1 MCLWIGCD
9 VLDILERLFSENKC
23 INIRIDLTRDI
34 PVYILGKYPS
44 LSKKE
49 RKLSLRDIIYAEDFP
64 VIADVINDIVSGR
77 EKALNSHCRVNV
89 GSDYHWAYLNCQ
101 VRKDTFNKTLHLT
114 GSMIDVSEYL
124 EDASDDNVLRQLEK
138 KNSEKMEAIKTDTSS
153 ISDIL
158 GADYL
163 KKIQSAFLNTK
174 GLISALTETDGRL
187 ICSSDDTI
195 LSFDRNN
202 YRFQKTNEVRYN
214 HRTLAYWTIAS
225 DNKADVEANE
235 QLLDVLS
242 HTISQIANSMLVL
255 YNEMENSKKASQQL
269 GSNVEQQILLNSI
282 YSIILETQESD
293 EALKN
298 ALRLVGEYLK
308 LDRIRLYS
316 YGEGT
321 ESTLVREWAAA
332 QKNLSEKKSFCC
344 KDYPLL
350 MEELNYCDTYFSN
363 PSFEELDKLNVK
375 SFVVSQVAENG
386 KFTGLIFYEQLFEDR
401 IWSNSDK
408 KLLRNISQ
416 IIATMLIRCN
426 MDTAL
431 KTQNEKLKKLAFTDS
446 ALDVSNRLAL
456 DNDLQVI
463 FDKGG
468 KGCAISLKITNMRSI
483 NEAFGHIHSDALL
496 KKIVKYIDGMEFKG
510 KRVYRF
516 SGSVIM
522 VLLRECSPEQARDF
536 CEMTIERFRKA
547 WIINGAEH
555 YMEIIAGVAIYPNN
569 ADRCEDVYR
578 TTALA
583 MYRAGEYSKNTY
595 AFYSDDFENDNL
607 QQRELEQRLRTA
619 VFNRMDG
626 FSVSFRPI
634 SYLESGVNFSYE
646 AQVRWVDPV
655 LGQIPVKKL
664 IKTAENIGIDA
675 ILDTWVI
682 GKACEFCRKLNDK
695 TGREDNVVTINL
707 TIHELMHTPV
717 HETIRSALSKYYL
730 EGSNLVVE
738 IPEKAQIKAYNEIA
752 SILGQLRKIGV
763 RITIDDFAKE
773 YASLSSLKFS
783 FVNIIKLDARQF
795 FNATNEFDR
804 IMLESIVKLAH
815 ERDILVAVKHASDIA
830 KHDVLYSYGIDL
842 IEGENSDSIGEK
854 SLTSKLR
861 I

>member
-1 MCLWIGCD
+1 M
-9 VLDILERLFSENKC
+9 DILERLFSENKC

-34 PVYILGKYPS
+34 PVYILGKYPA

-49 RKLSLRDIIYAEDFP
+49 RRISLRDIIYAEDFP
-64 VIADVINDIVSGR
+64 VIADVINDIISGR

-89 GSDYHWAYLNCQ
+89 GNDYHWAYLNCQ
-101 VRKDTFNKTLHLT
+101 LRKDTFNKTLHLT

-138 KNSEKMEAIKTDTSS
+138 KNNEKMEAIKTDSSS

-163 KKIQSAFLNTK
+163 KRIQSAFANTK
-174 GLISALTETDGRL
+174 GLVSALTEVDGKL
-187 ICSSDDTI
+187 ICSSDDDI
-195 LSFDRNN
+195 ISFDKSR
-202 YRFQKTNEVRYN
+202 YKFEKTKEVRYN

-225 DNKADVEANE
+225 DNKDDVEANE
-235 QLLDVLS
+235 QLLDVLA

-282 YSIILETQESD
+282 YTIILEARESD

-298 ALRLVGEYLK
+298 AIRLVGEYLK

-316 YGEGT
+316 YGEDGK
-321 ESTLVREWAAA
+321 SDLVHEWAAA
-332 QKNLSEKKSFCC
+332 QKNLSEQKDFDCKK
-344 KDYPLL
+344 YPLL

-375 SFVVSQVAENG
+375 AFVVSQIAENG
-386 KFTGLIFYEQLFEDR
+386 KFTGLIFYEQLFDDR
-401 IWSNSDK
+401 LWSNSDK

-416 IIATMLIRCN
+416 IISTMLIRCN

-431 KTQNEKLKKLAFTDS
+431 KSQNEQLKKLAFTDS
-446 ALDVSNRLAL
+446 VLDVSNRLAL
-456 DNDLQVI
+456 DNDLQNI
-463 FDKGG
+463 LDKGG
-468 KGCAISLKITNMRSI
+468 RGCAVSLKITNMRSI

-496 KKIVKYIDGMEFKG
+496 RKIVKYIDGMEFKG

-522 VLLRECSPEQARDF
+522 VLLRECSPEQAKEF
-536 CEMTIERFRKA
+536 CELIIERFKKA
-547 WIINGAEH
+547 WMINGAEH
-555 YMEIIAGVAIYPNN
+555 YMELIAGVTIYPQN
-569 ADRCEDVYR
+569 ADRCEDIYR

-583 MYRAGEYSKNTY
+583 MYRAGEFSKNIY
-595 AFYSDDFENDNL
+595 AFYSNEFENDNIA
-607 QQRELEQRLRTA
+607 QRELEQRLRTA
-619 VFNRMDG
+619 VFNRMQG
-626 FSVSFRPI
+626 FSVAFRPI
-634 SYLESGVNFSYE
+634 AYLDTGVNFSYE
-646 AQVRWVDPV
+646 AQVRWVDSE
-655 LGQIPVKKL
+655 LGEIPVKKL
-664 IKTAENIGIDA
+664 IKTAENIGIDSL
-675 ILDTWVI
+675 LDTWVI
-682 GKACEFCRKLNDK
+682 GKACEFCRRLNDK

-707 TIHELMHTPV
+707 TTHELMHTPV
-717 HETIRSALSKYYL
+717 HETIRSALSKYFL

-738 IPEKAQIKAYNEIA
+738 IPEKTQVKAYNEIA
-752 SILGQLRKIGV
+752 STLGQLRKIGV

-795 FNATNEFDR
+795 FNATSEFDR

-815 ERDILVAVKHASDIA
+815 EKGILVAVKHVSDIS
-830 KHDVLYSYGIDL
+830 KYDVLYSYGIDL
-842 IEGENSDSIGEK
+842 IQGEGVGTINEK
-854 SLTSKLR
+854 SIAAQLSMN
-861 I
+861 